1 MNWEI
6 LKEPTII
13 ATSVVYGILG
23 WIALKA
29 GMFGLWLGLLLF
41 VSYWRYS
48 YSVLRAVA
56 QGRKRIPPPDIESM
70 NPIGHWY
77 LFFHFLFF
85 PGLVIATAPYQPIGL
100 VVAILVAFVF
110 PASAAVIGLTQSL
123 NQGFSPSALIEF
135 RRTLGTDYWMLVFGC
150 AAISLGGNFII
161 STVAPVFGPFALILS
176 FVVELWA
183 LLGMFALI
191 GSALRA
197 HRLEFEIAGELKPP
211 EERKREQQHEEWK
224 KSLDIAYASF
234 RSGLLASGYKPVR
247 DLVAQN
253 GDTFEVN
260 YWLVENMLEWQDKR
274 FAIELASRLMPRLLE
289 SGDAAAALDLYR
301 RLRRYDVAFNLTA
314 EQSEQLGAHAA
325 AYGQTGLAAEL
336 GYNRK
341 PTSSH

>member
-1 MNWEI
+1 MNWAI

-13 ATSVVYGILG
+13 ATSIVYGILG

-29 GMFGLWLGLLLF
+29 GMFGIWLGLLLF

-56 QGRKRIPPPDIESM
+56 QGRKRIPPPDIDSM

-77 LFFHFLFF
+77 LLSHFLFF
-85 PGLVIATAPYQPIGL
+85 PGLVLATAPYQPLGL
-100 VVAILVAFVF
+100 VVAILVALIF
-110 PASAAVIGLTQSL
+110 PASAAVVGLTHSL

-135 RRTLGTDYWMLVFGC
+135 RRTLGADYWKLAIGC
-150 AAISLGGNFII
+150 AGITLGGNLMV

-197 HRLEFEIAGELKPP
+197 HRLEFEIVGELKPA
-211 EERKREQQHEEWK
+211 EERKLEQQHAEWK
-224 KSLDIAYASF
+224 KSLDIAYGSF
-234 RSGLLASGYKPVR
+234 RSGLLSAGYKTVR
-247 DLVAQN
+247 DLIVQN
-253 GDTFEVN
+253 GDSLDVN
-260 YWLVENMLEWQDKR
+260 YWLVENMLEWQDKK
-274 FAIELASRLMPRLLE
+274 FAIELASKLMPRLLE

-301 RLRRYDVAFNLTA
+301 RLRRYNLAFSLTP
-314 EQSEQLGAHAA
+314 EQSGQLGAHAA

-336 GYNRK
+336 GYNRG
-341 PTSSH
+341 PTSSQ